1 MKDMKTFRLLA
12 ASAALVLASVG
23 VTSCSFCTT
32 NATNMVGG
40 MTYAE
45 DDLREKPFK
54 AIDVSV
60 VADVYYTQNNG
71 SECKVRLDYSAIQDV
86 EFAQTLKEKVKVAY
100 RNGGVEIGCKNKITV
115 PSSCNAEGKRLKI
128 YITSPDIVKITQEG
142 VGSFHA
148 KDINSDRLTIDNEGV
163 GSVYITKILANQLDV
178 DNEGVGSVNIDEA
191 TGDKM
196 TIDNEGVGSVKVKT
210 VVMGNLGVDN
220 EGVGSVALDFFKGG
234 NLKVVNEGVGKVTA
248 HVECKSVNATLDGV
262 GGIHLSGSTQTY
274 TRNKDGVGSISDRD
288 LKVGK

>member
-1 MKDMKTFRLLA
+1 MKKNVLRRAFATIAVMLA
-12 ASAALVLASVG
+12 VTAVMSSCKSNWNTGMSGNIEYTQNELKARSFNKISV
-23 VTSCSFCTT
+23 SLPC
-32 NATNMVGG
+32 
-40 MTYAE
+40 
-45 DDLREKPFK
+45 
-54 AIDVSV
+54 
-60 VADVYYTQNNG
+60 DVYYTQNDGDACNV
-71 SECKVRLDYSAIQDV
+71 KVDYSGIDDPELVA
-86 EFAQTLKEKVKVAY
+86 ELKEKVKVAY

-210 VVMGNLGVDN
+210 VAMGNLGVDN